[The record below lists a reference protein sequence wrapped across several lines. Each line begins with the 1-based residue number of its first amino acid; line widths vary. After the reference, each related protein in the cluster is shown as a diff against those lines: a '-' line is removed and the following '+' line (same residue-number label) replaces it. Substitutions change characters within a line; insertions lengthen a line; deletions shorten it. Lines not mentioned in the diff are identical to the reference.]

1 MCRPNL
7 ENSYKLLRPGD
18 LNLLF
23 LHKSPNIDIHL
34 YLTSVINYPIR
45 TLIEKERIE
54 RVSNSAMSASSTF
67 PVKQALHETFNLPIS
82 VLKLQSIE
90 ESPIMPNK
98 NRVDDPTL
106 SKLMEV
112 ESDLATQEAQL
123 FAQLETIREKRGS
136 LQSVISIFSPD
147 AAPASNSGTS
157 TSQKSVSKQAEPD
170 LEILTSAAQT
180 AVVSPESNGS
190 NGAAPAEKTK
200 KARRPRAT
208 QAKAAAPRKGSR
220 RGQDLQNYMRS
231 EFGGSSLTQAVLTVL
246 QSQKDEVVSIPEV
259 IGSIFV
265 YETPREMRSKA
276 STRIANILS
285 TGLKS
290 NKWYRGKTGHY
301 SLSKEAASADLAS

>member
-1 MCRPNL
+1 
-7 ENSYKLLRPGD
+7 
-18 LNLLF
+18 
-23 LHKSPNIDIHL
+23 
-34 YLTSVINYPIR
+34 
-45 TLIEKERIE
+45 
-54 RVSNSAMSASSTF
+54 
-67 PVKQALHETFNLPIS
+67 
-82 VLKLQSIE
+82 
-90 ESPIMPNK
+90 MPK
-98 NRVDDPTL
+98 TNRVDDPTL

-112 ESDLATQEAQL
+112 ESDLAAQEAQL

-136 LQSVISIFSPD
+136 LQSVINIFSPD
-147 AAPASNSGTS
+147 SAPATS
-157 TSQKSVSKQAEPD
+157 SDTASKKSAAKQAEPD
-170 LEILTSAAQT
+170 LELLTSVVQT
-180 AVVSPESNGS
+180 AVAPPETNGS

-200 KARRPRAT
+200 KTRRPRAT
-208 QAKAAAPRKGSR
+208 QAKAPAPRKSSR

-246 QSQKDEVVSIPEV
+246 QSQKDGVVSIPEV

-301 SLSKEAASADLAS
+301 SLSKEAANADLAS

>member
-1 MCRPNL
+1 
-7 ENSYKLLRPGD
+7 
-18 LNLLF
+18 
-23 LHKSPNIDIHL
+23 
-34 YLTSVINYPIR
+34 
-45 TLIEKERIE
+45 
-54 RVSNSAMSASSTF
+54 
-67 PVKQALHETFNLPIS
+67 
-82 VLKLQSIE
+82 
-90 ESPIMPNK
+90 MPNT

-112 ESDLATQEAQL
+112 ESDLAAQEAQL

-136 LQSVISIFSPD
+136 LQSVISIFAPD
-147 AAPASNSGTS
+147 SAPAVSLQT
-157 TSQKSVSKQAEPD
+157 SVSQPSVPKQTGAD

-180 AVVSPESNGS
+180 AVATPESNGS
-190 NGAAPAEKTK
+190 NGAASAEKTK
-200 KARRPRAT
+200 KTRRPRTA
-208 QAKAAAPRKGSR
+208 QAKPTSRKTSR